1 MSTPRP
7 DDAAPLNLH
16 RERVL
21 PEWLDYNEHMNVA
34 YYVLAFDHAT
44 DAFANH
50 IGIGWDHTKTTR
62 GSIFIVEAHIA
73 YLREVLKGDPL
84 RFATHVLDFDEKRIH
99 FAHEM
104 YQDDAGYLSATNDL
118 MMLHVDLDQRRAV
131 PMPKTVLDSLFELR
145 ARHAALP
152 RPKGLSRAMGLSH
165 PKTSNKTSLS
175 GVSG

>member
-1 MSTPRP
+1 MN
-7 DDAAPLNLH
+7 DDAAKGPLNLH

-34 YYVLAFDHAT
+34 YYVLAFDHAS
-44 DAFANH
+44 DAFADH

-73 YLREVLKGDPL
+73 YLREVVKDDPL

-104 YQDDAGYLSATNDL
+104 HQDDAGYHAATNDL
-118 MMLHVDLDQRRAV
+118 MMLHVDLDLRRAV
-131 PMPKTVLDSLFELR
+131 PMPDTVLDRLSEIHT
-145 ARHAALP
+145 RHATLS
-152 RPKGLSRAMGLSH
+152 RPKGLSRAMGLSP
-165 PKTSNKTSLS
+165 PKSS
-175 GVSG
+175 

>member
-1 MSTPRP
+1 MNAP
-7 DDAAPLNLH
+7 DPAAAAPLSLH

-73 YLREVLKGDPL
+73 YLREVVKDDPL
-84 RFATHVLDFDEKRIH
+84 RFATHVLDFDERRIH

-104 YQDDAGYLSATNDL
+104 YQDEAGYLAATNEL
-118 MMLHVDLDQRRAV
+118 MMLHVDLDKRGAV
-131 PMPKTVLDSLFELR
+131 PMPAPVLISLGDLRDS
-145 ARHAALP
+145 HAKLP
-152 RPKGLSRAMGLSH
+152 RPKGLSRPMGLSH
-165 PKTSNKTSLS
+165 PNSN
-175 GVSG
+175 